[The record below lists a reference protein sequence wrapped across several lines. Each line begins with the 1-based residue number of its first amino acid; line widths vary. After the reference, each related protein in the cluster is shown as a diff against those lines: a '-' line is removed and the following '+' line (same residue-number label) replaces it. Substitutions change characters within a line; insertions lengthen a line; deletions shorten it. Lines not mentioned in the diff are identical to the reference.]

1 MRTPLTCLIV
11 VFMAFF
17 FSSCA
22 HKLVGTWQVE
32 KYETISNAE
41 QNQVTVNN
49 IGTMTFQS
57 NGKGKKDLK
66 FSVMGVEQV
75 DDAEF
80 EWSANDRVVNIKSN
94 NQSSEFSKSWILVN
108 NQRGYQKWQSTNGA
122 GEAQFIELRK

>member
-66 FSVMGVEQV
+66 FSVMGVEQT
-75 DDAEF
+75 DNAEF
-80 EWSANDRVVNIKSN
+80 EWSATEKLVTIKSN
-94 NQSSEFSKSWILVN
+94 NQNSEFSKAWILVSN
-108 NQRGYQKWQSTNGA
+108 KRGYQKWEATDGA
-122 GEAQFIELRK
+122 GKAQFIELKK